1 MEYKVVTSD
10 KVRLDKYLTSII
22 DESRS
27 SIIKR
32 IKDEKVLVNGK
43 VAKSSLVLKNDDVI
57 ELLPYEEPGMD
68 VVPTKMDLDI
78 VYEDDYLMVIN
89 KPSGLTVH
97 PGAGNYQNTLVNGLM
112 YYTNNLSN
120 ASGTDRLGIV
130 HRIDK
135 DTSGLM
141 IVCKDNK
148 VHELLAEGFKNKT
161 IKRDYLALLVGEFPH
176 ASATINAPI
185 GRDPN
190 NRKMYTVTDQNSK
203 DAITEMVV
211 VKRYIGYTLVRCS
224 LKTGRTHQIRVHM
237 KYIGYP
243 LYNDPVY
250 TNKNASDFGQFLH
263 SCHLEFNH
271 PVTHEFLSFDAPLP
285 EAFQSFIDGLE
296 EITKL

>member
-1 MEYKVVTSD
+1 MEYKVVVSD
-10 KVRLDKYLTSII
+10 KTRLDKYLTTIL

-32 IKDEKVLVNGK
+32 IKDDKVLVNGVVSK
-43 VAKSSLVLKNDDVI
+43 ASLVLKNDDVI
-57 ELLPYEEPGMD
+57 TLLPYEEASMD
-68 VVPTKMDLDI
+68 VIPTKMDLDI

-112 YYTNNLSN
+112 YYTKNLSD
-120 ASGTDRLGIV
+120 ASGSERLGIV

-148 VHELLAEGFKNKT
+148 VHEALAEGFKTKA
-161 IKRDYLALLVGEFPH
+161 IKRDYIALLVGEFPH

-203 DAITEMVV
+203 DAITAMWVLT
-211 VKRYIGYTLVRCS
+211 RYVGYTLVKCS

-250 TNKNASDFGQFLH
+250 TNKNATEFGQFLH
-263 SCHLEFNH
+263 SCHLEFIH
-271 PVTHEFLSFDAPLP
+271 PVTKSFLSFDAPLP
-285 EAFQSFIDGLE
+285 KEFQEFIDGLE
-296 EITKL
+296 EIKKI

>member
-112 YYTNNLSN
+112 YYTNNLSD

-285 EAFQSFIDGLE
+285 ETFQSFIDGLE

>member
-112 YYTNNLSN
+112 YYTKNLSD

-148 VHELLAEGFKNKT
+148 VHEQLAEGFKNKT

-285 EAFQSFIDGLE
+285 EAFQSFIDSLE

>member
-1 MEYKVVTSD
+1 MEYKVIINEKT
-10 KVRLDKYLTSII
+10 RLDKYLTTIL

-32 IKDEKVLVNGK
+32 IKDDKVLVNGV
-43 VAKSSLVLKNDDVI
+43 VAKASLVLKNDDVI
-57 ELLPYEEPGMD
+57 TLLPYEEPSMD

-112 YYTNNLSN
+112 YYTKNLSD
-120 ASGTDRLGIV
+120 ASGNERLGIV

-148 VHELLAEGFKNKT
+148 VHEQLAEGFKTKA

-211 VKRYIGYTLVRCS
+211 LKRYVGYTLVKCS

-250 TNKNASDFGQFLH
+250 TNKNASSFGQFLH

-271 PVTHEFLSFDAPLP
+271 PVTHEFLSFDSPLP
-285 EAFQSFIDGLE
+285 KEFQVFIDNLE
-296 EITKL
+296 EIKKI

>member
-43 VAKSSLVLKNDDVI
+43 VSKSSLVLKNDDVI

-112 YYTNNLSN
+112 YYTNNLSD